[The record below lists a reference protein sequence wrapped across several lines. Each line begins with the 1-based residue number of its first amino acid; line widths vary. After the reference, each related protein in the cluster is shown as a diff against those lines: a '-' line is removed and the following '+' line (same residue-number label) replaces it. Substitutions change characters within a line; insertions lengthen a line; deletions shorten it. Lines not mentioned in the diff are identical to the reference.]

1 MKSACLVLG
10 CGLLGGIVGHLAF
23 GWLLTQGY
31 YGMVLPGGL
40 VGMAAGLP
48 RGESRIA
55 PVICG
60 LAALLVGIVT
70 EWRFFPFKADASF
83 TYFLGHLA
91 ELKPVT
97 WMMIAIGSLMGW
109 YIPFRRVDGLNPE
122 PST

>member
-48 RGESRIA
+48 RGESRIV

-60 LAALLVGIVT
+60 LAALLLGLFT
-70 EWRFFPFKADASF
+70 EWRFFPFKMDGSF
-83 TYFLGHLA
+83 AFFLRHLD

-97 WMMIAIGSLMGW
+97 WMMIGIGALMAW
-109 YIPFRRVDGLNPE
+109 YVPFRRVDGLSSE

>member
-23 GWLLTQGY
+23 GWLLSQGY

-48 RGESRIA
+48 RGESRIV

-60 LAALLVGIVT
+60 LAALLLGLFT
-70 EWRFFPFKADASF
+70 EWRFFPFKVDGSF
-83 TYFLGHLA
+83 TFFLRHVD

-97 WMMIAIGSLMGW
+97 WMMIGIGALMAW
-109 YIPFRRVDGLNPE
+109 YIPFRRAEGLSSE